1 MSTTRALSIFTALIC
16 MLHWTPAY
24 SKPDITSRFNIMGL
38 QVFKDHQKSNTFYY
52 ATTQLELV
60 NIKQHPA
67 FRYDLNRYMGK
78 KETSDKQVFRV
89 RGILSFVVKPA
100 VSASL
105 YQQIREELAKQNTG
119 IIEVLP
125 APVKKFQSH
134 LVYLITGSD
143 DVPDSSGTI
152 SGGVSTEFAESKS
165 SGTGWSK
172 RSFTIALMGIDA
184 DLFWQSF
191 EQGRMILSLAYSWEI
206 NGVKPNNDSGWIA
219 SPYQISGTLP
229 IDVFYDEHPSLFSR
243 NEIWQTMSLAHTR
256 LTVACYDFINAIA
269 SGLYKVTVEV
279 RFMTER
285 DQEYVERVKFQEKDE
300 EYERIIKFR
309 LPKNLHAGY
318 DYRVQRIY
326 IDGIVELSEWMR
338 HDDALLD
345 VSLALSDLSGNP
357 KLAGESQ

>member
-1 MSTTRALSIFTALIC
+1 MTIIRTLTILTALMC
-16 MLHWTPAY
+16 LMHWTPAY
-24 SKPDITSRFNIMGL
+24 SKPDVTSSFNVLGL
-38 QVFKDHQKSNTFYY
+38 QIFKDHQKRNTYYY
-52 ATTQLELV
+52 ATTQLELETA
-60 NIKQHPA
+60 KQHPA

-89 RGILSFVVKPA
+89 RGILSFAAKPTI
-100 VSASL
+100 SASL
-105 YQQIREELAKQNTG
+105 YQQVREELAKQNTG

-143 DVPDSSGTI
+143 DVPDATGTI
-152 SGGVSTEFAESKS
+152 AGGVSTETAESKS

-191 EQGRMILSLAYSWEI
+191 EKGSMILSLAYNWEI
-206 NGVKPNNDSGWIA
+206 NGVKPENEGWVA

-229 IDVFYDEHPSLFSR
+229 IDVYYDDYPGLFSR
-243 NEIWQTMSLAHTR
+243 NEIWQTMSLAHTH

-279 RFMTER
+279 RFLTER
-285 DQEYVERVKFQEKDE
+285 DQEYVERVKFQERDE

-309 LPKNLHAGY
+309 LPKNLQAGY

-326 IDGIVELSEWMR
+326 VDGKIEQSEWMK

-345 VSLALSDLSGNP
+345 VSLALSDISGNP
-357 KLAGESQ
+357 QLAGESQ

>member
-1 MSTTRALSIFTALIC
+1 
-16 MLHWTPAY
+16 
-24 SKPDITSRFNIMGL
+24 MGL

-52 ATTQLELV
+52 AATQLELGTV
-60 NIKQHPA
+60 KQHPA

-78 KETSDKQVFRV
+78 KETSDKQAFRV
-89 RGILSFVVKPA
+89 RGILSFMVKPV

-105 YQQIREELAKQNTG
+105 YQQVREKLAKKNIGTV
-119 IIEVLP
+119 EVLP

-134 LVYLITGSD
+134 LVYLVTGSD
-143 DVPDSSGTI
+143 DVPESSGTI
-152 SGGVSTEFAESKS
+152 EGGVSTETAESKN

-191 EQGRMILSLAYSWEI
+191 KQGSMILSLAYNWEI
-206 NGVKPNNDSGWIA
+206 NGVKPDNNSGWTA

-229 IDVFYDEHPSLFSR
+229 IDVSYAKHPNLFSR

-256 LTVACYDFINAIA
+256 LTVSCYDFINAIV
-269 SGLYKVTVEV
+269 SGLYKVTVEI
-279 RFMTER
+279 RFLTER
-285 DQEYVERVKFQEKDE
+285 NQEYVERVKFQEKDE
-300 EYERIIKFR
+300 QYERVIKFR
-309 LPKNLHAGY
+309 LPKNLQAGY
-318 DYRVQRIY
+318 DYRVQRVY
-326 IDGIVELSEWMR
+326 VDGKVEQSEWLR